1 MKYFLIAGE
10 ASGDL
15 HGSNLINAL
24 KNTDAEAEFQFWGG
38 DKMAKASGIA
48 PIKHI
53 NELAIMGFV
62 EVVMK
67 LASIRKNFVDCKSQI
82 KGFAPDAVIFI
93 DYAGFN
99 LRIAP
104 FVKSLGIK
112 TFYYISPKVWAW
124 KQKRALKIKE
134 YIDVLYSIMP
144 FEKTFFKKLDYDIT
158 YIGNPLMDAIDEF
171 QKKNIAP
178 KNKKKLIGIIPGSRK
193 QEIEKMLPLM
203 IEVADSISDYEFV
216 IAATPSFEKS
226 YYESFFKQKKYKLEF
241 DNTYSILQRVESAM
255 VTSGTASLETA
266 LFNVPH
272 VVCYK
277 ANVASY
283 LIIKNLVKVEYASL
297 VNLILDKL
305 AVAELLQYDYT
316 FNNLKKELLDINE
329 GGSKRPQMLSDYEKL
344 KELVGGPGAS
354 QRAAED
360 MMAQLR
366 KN

>member
-15 HGSNLINAL
+15 HGSTLIKAL
-24 KNTDAEAEFQFWGG
+24 KNTDDKAEFQFWGG

-67 LASIRKNFVDCKSQI
+67 LVSIRKNFTDCKSQI
-82 KGFAPDAVIFI
+82 QNFNPDAVIFI

-104 FVKSLGIK
+104 FVKEIGIK

-124 KQKRALKIKE
+124 KQKRALKIKKH
-134 YIDVLYSIMP
+134 IDVLYSILP

-158 YIGNPLMDAIDEF
+158 YIGNPLMDGIAEF
-171 QKKNIAP
+171 KKNNITHV
-178 KNKKKLIGIIPGSRK
+178 KKKKLIGILPGSRK

-203 IEVADSISDYEFV
+203 IQVADSINDYEFV
-216 IAATPSFEKS
+216 IAATPSFDKS
-226 YYESFFKQKKYKLEF
+226 YYESFFKEKKYELEF

-266 LFNVPH
+266 LFDVPH

-305 AVAELLQYDYT
+305 AVVELLQYDYT
-316 FNNLKKELLDINE
+316 FDNLQKELLDINE
-329 GGSKRPQMLSDYEKL
+329 GGSKRTQILSDYNEL

-354 QRAAED
+354 KRAAED
-360 MMAQLR
+360 MVGRL

>member
-15 HGSNLINAL
+15 HGSTLINAL
-24 KNTDAEAEFQFWGG
+24 KNVDSEAEFQFWGG

-62 EVVMK
+62 EVLVK
-67 LASIRKNFVDCKSQI
+67 LISIRKNFNDCKAQI
-82 KGFAPDAVIFI
+82 QNFAPDAVIFI

-104 FVKSLGIK
+104 FVKELGIK

-124 KQKRALKIKE
+124 KQKRAIKIKKH
-134 YIDVLYSIMP
+134 IDVLYSILP
-144 FEKTFFKKLDYDIT
+144 FEKTFFQKLDYNIT
-158 YIGNPLMDAIDEF
+158 YIGNPLMDGIDKF
-171 QKKNIAP
+171 IKNNIAP
-178 KNKKKLIGIIPGSRK
+178 VKKQKLIGILPGSRK

-216 IAATPSFEKS
+216 IAATPSFDKS
-226 YYESFFKQKKYKLEF
+226 YYESFFKEKKYNLEF

-305 AVAELLQYDYT
+305 AVVELLQYDYT
-316 FNNLKKELLDINE
+316 FENLQKELLAINI
-329 GGSKRPQMLSDYEKL
+329 GGTKRSQILSDYTEL
-344 KELVGGPGAS
+344 KEIVGGPGAS

-360 MMAQLR
+360 MVGRL